1 VLAPCP
7 WLHAPLLVLD
17 LGLDVVD
24 GVRRLHLEGDRL
36 AREGL
41 DEDLHRDRRR
51 GVVVV
56 DVHGCEQDPGLVVVQ
71 THVPQNGAYAETR
84 VYDFLSPST
93 STDGSCSAYSRSPF
107 SSASNKVST
116 GPRTLMMTYLRTT
129 QLTLTR
135 LRE

>member
-1 VLAPCP
+1 MLAPCP

-36 AREGL
+36 TRKGL

-56 DVHGCEQDPGLVVVQ
+56 DVHMCELDPGLVVVQ

-84 VYDFLSPST
+84 VCDFLSPST
-93 STDGSCSAYSRSPF
+93 STKRLLFCLLSVSLLFCIGRGQYWSSYSYDDISSYNSAHSDTF
-107 SSASNKVST
+107 T
-116 GPRTLMMTYLRTT
+116 
-129 QLTLTR
+129 
-135 LRE
+135 